1 MMQTNLAFNDIGND
15 SKIPMKYTFKQI
27 TIRDFS
33 KHQNKERKEI
43 IIIRQYPDSKAWIPS
58 QLTTYLKTVFGSM
71 SDNSK
76 IKEARVITN
85 FLNYINNEISLGYNK
100 IFDILRE
107 NGLYKLNLY
116 HLADFINSLRNV
128 NTYKTVKDKE
138 NILLKFYDYLY
149 KLGITGED
157 AKIEKIPVPLK
168 TGEKRKQVRW
178 QIVNPFLGNPNYVI
192 EYPDPEKTTTNVL
205 KDMDEDVWHAF
216 IDYARKHYP
225 HIALGVTI
233 QICGGLRQGEIVNLT
248 IDSAELNRAKN
259 YMTLSIQDRQD
270 ELFADRGVDTR
281 YSQVKK
287 PREGQPVFNF
297 NGELFDIWDKHI
309 KYLNNN
315 PKRKHFNALFLDSYG
330 QPMTAQ
336 VYQKEFHKLKWEFIK
351 FLEDKCNKA
360 DLADEF
366 RVKSWGSH
374 IGRHIF
380 TNHLIKKGYLKNIM
394 GQHSSQLLMILRG
407 DSSIKSSEAYLNLK
421 SITESVAD
429 EIDIISAIAV
439 SMKTN

>member
-1 MMQTNLAFNDIGND
+1 MQINLAFNDIGNAF
-15 SKIPMKYTFKQI
+15 KIPMEYKVKAI
-27 TIRDFS
+27 KIRDFS
-33 KHQNKERKEI
+33 KYQNKERKEI
-43 IIIRQYPDSKAWIPS
+43 IIVRQYPNSIAWIPS
-58 QLTTYLKTVFGSM
+58 QLTSYLKTVCSTL
-71 SDNSK
+71 SYSTK
-76 IKEARVITN
+76 SKEAQTITS

-100 IFDILRE
+100 AFEILRE

-116 HLADFINSLRNV
+116 HLAEFLNSLRND
-128 NTYKTVKDKE
+128 NCYKTVKGKE
-138 NILLKFYDYLY
+138 YILLKFYDYLY

-157 AKIEKIPVPLK
+157 AKIEQIPVPIK
-168 TGEKRKQVRW
+168 SNDKRKQTRW
-178 QIVNPFLGNPNYVI
+178 QTVNPFVGNPNYII
-192 EYPDPEKTTTNVL
+192 EYPDIEKITSNVL

-216 IDYARKHYP
+216 IDYARKYYP

-233 QICGGLRQGEIVNLT
+233 QICGGLRQGEVVNLT

-259 YMTLSIQDRQD
+259 YMTLSIQDRQND
-270 ELFADRGVDTR
+270 LFARGVDTR

-287 PREGQPVFNF
+287 NREGQPVFNF
-297 NGELFDIWDKHI
+297 NGELFDIWDEHI
-309 KYLNNN
+309 RYLNNN
-315 PKRKHFNALFLDSYG
+315 PKRKHFNALFLDFHG

-351 FLEDKCNKA
+351 FLEDKCNKS
-360 DLADEF
+360 DLAYEF

-394 GQHSSQLLMILRG
+394 GQHSAQLLMILRG
-407 DSSIKSSEAYLNLK
+407 DSSIKSAETYLNLK

-429 EIDIISAIAV
+429 MIDIVSTIAV
-439 SMKTN
+439 SMKDN

>member
-1 MMQTNLAFNDIGND
+1 M
-15 SKIPMKYTFKQI
+15 
-27 TIRDFS
+27 
-33 KHQNKERKEI
+33 
-43 IIIRQYPDSKAWIPS
+43 
-58 QLTTYLKTVFGSM
+58 
-71 SDNSK
+71 
-76 IKEARVITN
+76 
-85 FLNYINNEISLGYNK
+85 
-100 IFDILRE
+100 
-107 NGLYKLNLY
+107 
-116 HLADFINSLRNV
+116 
-128 NTYKTVKDKE
+128 
-138 NILLKFYDYLY
+138 
-149 KLGITGED
+149 
-157 AKIEKIPVPLK
+157 PLK
-168 TGEKRKQVRW
+168 TGDKRKQVRW

-205 KDMDEDVWHAF
+205 KDMNEDIWHAF

-270 ELFADRGVDTR
+270 ELFADRGIDTR

-309 KYLNNN
+309 KDLNNN

-351 FLEDKCNKA
+351 FLEDKCNKVA
-360 DLADEF
+360 LADEF
-366 RVKSWGSH
+366 KIKSWGSH

-407 DSSIKSSEAYLNLK
+407 DSSVKSSETYLNLK

-439 SMKTN
+439 SMEDN

>member
-1 MMQTNLAFNDIGND
+1 MKTNLAFNDIGNIFM
-15 SKIPMKYTFKQI
+15 IPMKYKLKTI

-33 KHQNKERKEI
+33 KYQNKERKEVI
-43 IIIRQYPDSKAWIPS
+43 IVRQYPNSEAWIPS
-58 QLTTYLKTVFGSM
+58 QLTSYLKTVCGSM

-116 HLADFINSLRNV
+116 HLAEFLNSLRND
-128 NTYKTVKDKE
+128 NSYKTVKDKE

-157 AKIEKIPVPLK
+157 AKIENIPVPIK
-168 TGEKRKQVRW
+168 SNDKRNQVRW
-178 QIVNPFLGNPNYVI
+178 QMVNPFVGNPQYVI
-192 EYPDPEKTTTNVL
+192 EYPDQERVSSQIL
-205 KDMDEDVWHAF
+205 KDMDEDIWHSF
-216 IDYARKHYP
+216 VKLARDKYSN
-225 HIALGVTI
+225 IALGVI
-233 QICGGLRQGEIVNLT
+233 LQICGGLRQGEIVNLT
-248 IDSAELNRAKN
+248 IDSVELNRAKN
-259 YMTLSIQDRQD
+259 YVTVSIQDRQD
-270 ELFADRGVDTR
+270 ELFADRDIDTR

-297 NGELFDIWDKHI
+297 NGELFDIWDEHI
-309 KYLNNN
+309 EKLNNN
-315 PKRKHFNALFLDSYG
+315 QKRKHFNALFLDSYG

-336 VYQKEFHKLKWEFIK
+336 VYQKEFHKLKWDFIEFV
-351 FLEDKCNKA
+351 DKKLNKA
-360 DLADEF
+360 SLADEY
-366 RVKSWGSH
+366 RIKSWGSH

-407 DSSIKSSEAYLNLK
+407 DSSVKSSEAYLNLK

-429 EIDIISAIAV
+429 MIDIVGAIAV
-439 SMKTN
+439 SMKDN

>member
-58 QLTTYLKTVFGSM
+58 QLTTYLKTVCGSM

-128 NTYKTVKDKE
+128 NSYKTVKDKE

-157 AKIEKIPVPLK
+157 AKI
-168 TGEKRKQVRW
+168 
-178 QIVNPFLGNPNYVI
+178 
-192 EYPDPEKTTTNVL
+192 
-205 KDMDEDVWHAF
+205 
-216 IDYARKHYP
+216 
-225 HIALGVTI
+225 
-233 QICGGLRQGEIVNLT
+233 
-248 IDSAELNRAKN
+248 
-259 YMTLSIQDRQD
+259 
-270 ELFADRGVDTR
+270 
-281 YSQVKK
+281 
-287 PREGQPVFNF
+287 
-297 NGELFDIWDKHI
+297 
-309 KYLNNN
+309 
-315 PKRKHFNALFLDSYG
+315 
-330 QPMTAQ
+330 
-336 VYQKEFHKLKWEFIK
+336 
-351 FLEDKCNKA
+351 
-360 DLADEF
+360 
-366 RVKSWGSH
+366 
-374 IGRHIF
+374 
-380 TNHLIKKGYLKNIM
+380 
-394 GQHSSQLLMILRG
+394 
-407 DSSIKSSEAYLNLK
+407 
-421 SITESVAD
+421 
-429 EIDIISAIAV
+429 
-439 SMKTN
+439 